1 MILTVS
7 YGAYL
12 PNEIDHE
19 TAFHFSEN
27 QTGTVCLF
35 GRFYLLLV
43 LASKRS
49 PKQMQLSLILELAP
63 DWFQICRFP
72 DDLDFRVSG
81 FPYFQVF
88 SFPLYVSTRICPC
101 SAGWIEGLF
110 EVVALKT
117 QFSDSKWNL
126 LSCFLIKAISHLWT
140 DVLSNYLARNVTQFS
155 LFCVSDCYLA
165 WDSIDLVTV

>member
-43 LASKRS
+43 LAAKRS

-63 DWFQICRFP
+63 D
-72 DDLDFRVSG
+72 
-81 FPYFQVF
+81 
-88 SFPLYVSTRICPC
+88 
-101 SAGWIEGLF
+101 
-110 EVVALKT
+110 
-117 QFSDSKWNL
+117 
-126 LSCFLIKAISHLWT
+126 
-140 DVLSNYLARNVTQFS
+140 
-155 LFCVSDCYLA
+155 
-165 WDSIDLVTV
+165 